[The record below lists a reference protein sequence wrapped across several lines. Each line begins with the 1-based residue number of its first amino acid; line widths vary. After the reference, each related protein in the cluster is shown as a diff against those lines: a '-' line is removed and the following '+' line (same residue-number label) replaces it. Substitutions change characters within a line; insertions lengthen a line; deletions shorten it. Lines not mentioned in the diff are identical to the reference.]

1 MNDDTPRLFDVEEGD
16 RRRDEAM
23 DRAERGTDPTF
34 AAEAFTIICAFV
46 SPFFGDDVWA
56 ILARRGIPFPRE
68 PRALGPIFIKA
79 QRAGLIEPTGAFHRT
94 TRPSA
99 HRSPQREWRPTAA
112 ALAQKSGAG
121 RRGNRTVVG
130 PALEWPA

>member
-1 MNDDTPRLFDVEEGD
+1 MSDDTQ
-16 RRRDEAM
+16 
-23 DRAERGTDPTF
+23 AERGTDPTF

-46 SPFFGDDVWA
+46 
-56 ILARRGIPFPRE
+56 PFPRE